1 MSTTTRKAPRTSSAS
16 RRRSR
21 GGPLLR
27 VGLVVGVAVLGLAA
41 IYVNGTRQSG
51 EDADASASGV
61 TQSASG
67 YAFQV
72 GNPGPGQGAPSFT
85 LPSTGG
91 GTLGLDDL
99 AGDRTLLY
107 FQEGLMCQPCWD
119 QLVDIEAQLDEF
131 RALGIDRVVTVT
143 TDPYSALVQKVELE
157 GITTPVLADE
167 DRSVSAAFDT
177 LGYGMMGGSTNGHT
191 FIVLDEDGRVAWRAD
206 YGGAPDFTMYLPTES
221 LLTDLRAG
229 LEQAAAT

>member
-1 MSTTTRKAPRTSSAS
+1 MSTTTRKAPPTSSAS
-16 RRRSR
+16 RRRHR
-21 GGPLLR
+21 RGPLLR
-27 VGLVVGVAVLGLAA
+27 VGFVVGVAVLGLAA
-41 IYVNGTRQSG
+41 IYANGTRQSS
-51 EDADASASGV
+51 EDAGASGAA
-61 TQSASG
+61 QSPSG

-85 LPSTGG
+85 LASTDG

-191 FIVLDEDGRVAWRAD
+191 FIVLDQDGRVAWRAD

>member
-1 MSTTTRKAPRTSSAS
+1 
-16 RRRSR
+16 
-21 GGPLLR
+21 
-27 VGLVVGVAVLGLAA
+27 VVGVAVLGLAA
-41 IYVNGTRQSG
+41 IYVNGTRQSS
-51 EDADASASGV
+51 EDAGASGV
-61 TQSASG
+61 AQGPSG

-72 GNPGPGQGAPSFT
+72 GNPGPGQRAPSFT
-85 LPSTGG
+85 LASTDG

-131 RALGIDRVVTVT
+131 RAVGIDRVVTVT

>member
-1 MSTTTRKAPRTSSAS
+1 MSTSTRKAPRTSSAS

-21 GGPLLR
+21 RGPLLR
-27 VGLVVGVAVLGLAA
+27 GLVVGVAVLGLAA
-41 IYVNGTRQSG
+41 IYVNGTRQSS
-51 EDADASASGV
+51 EDAGASGV
-61 TQSASG
+61 AQGPSG

-72 GNPGPGQGAPSFT
+72 GNPGPGQRAPSFT
-85 LPSTGG
+85 LASTDG

-131 RALGIDRVVTVT
+131 RAVGIDGVVTVT